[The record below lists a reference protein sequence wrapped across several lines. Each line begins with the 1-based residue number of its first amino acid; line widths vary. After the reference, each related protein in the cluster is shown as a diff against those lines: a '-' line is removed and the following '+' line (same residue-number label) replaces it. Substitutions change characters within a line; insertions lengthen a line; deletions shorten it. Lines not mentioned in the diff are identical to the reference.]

1 MRIEALEDIK
11 HHPYYLDKGDIKNN
25 MDDDVGQMM
34 WENGWVKDLDR
45 DEVNERS
52 DKPVT
57 LDIQNSVLGLTD
69 NME

>member
-1 MRIEALEDIK
+1 MKIEAKEKIK
-11 HHPYYLDKGDIKNN
+11 HHPYYLETGDSVTVP
-25 MDDDVGQMM
+25 DEVGKMM
-34 WENGWVKDLDR
+34 VANGWAKNVDTGED
-45 DEVNERS
+45 NAPS